1 MIFDQ
6 NIILQFFENSS
17 LAIDGIG
24 AFKMIGEG
32 EKVAKKVCG
41 EYHLIGVDDTGCR
54 NGYIR
59 YNSDATL
66 INKEQLTCNQ
76 SIYNFNI
83 SFAVVAWSNKY
94 STDSIKNELLSP
106 LASDKFVTIRIISCD
121 KEKIQKEE
129 KIKPNA
135 FDFVKV
141 VFDYKY
147 SFTSKCDTDVLECD
161 C

>member
-6 NIILQFFENSS
+6 NIILKLFETIP
-17 LAIDGIG
+17 LKIDGIG
-24 AFKMIGEG
+24 SFKMIGEG

-41 EYHLIGVDDTGCR
+41 EYHLMGVDDTGCR
-54 NGYIR
+54 DGYIR

-66 INKEQLTCNQ
+66 ISKEQLTCNQ

-83 SFAVVAWSNKY
+83 SFVVVVWSKNY
-94 STDSIKNELLSP
+94 TTHSIKDELLSP
-106 LASDKFVTIRIISCD
+106 LASDKFITIRIVSDD
-121 KEKIQKEE
+121 KEKIQKDE
-129 KIKPNA
+129 KIKTNA
-135 FDFVKV
+135 FEFVKV